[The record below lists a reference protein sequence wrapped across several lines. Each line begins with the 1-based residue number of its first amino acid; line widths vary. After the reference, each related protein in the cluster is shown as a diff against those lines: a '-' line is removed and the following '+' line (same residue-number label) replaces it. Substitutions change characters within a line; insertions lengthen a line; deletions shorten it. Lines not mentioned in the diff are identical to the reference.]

1 MGVTDFNTQ
10 MLLNHLSSKD
20 PSMQLLVPQS
30 VRSSI
35 KASDNLTVSSLNTA
49 ELGVARS
56 SWPALQGLTS
66 SSDRSAGIAFT
77 GNEDA
82 QAVNVMLKSL
92 ADHVDHAGQSSII
105 VFSDEPIP
113 ASLLSQL
120 PQSLHSLIRK
130 PVHHDLFYLPTVP
143 DELAASIG
151 GLLDLVIQS
160 SPRCVTISRAPAT
173 ERFPLAGPGRSV
185 IRRDS
190 LTTAIKTAV
199 SSLTTDHRNKRC
211 VESGLLL
218 LWDFLDESHEISQT
232 MEGKGSPR
240 TADYWHGIMHRR
252 EPDAGNASYWFRR
265 VGSHPAFDHL
275 GGQLLAWMSELKAS
289 PEMLQLAESRLLKNE
304 SLDPFAL
311 IELSTAALRNPGSVA
326 DQTLRMVQSLEM
338 LNLLVWSCGNVSV
351 KDRL

>member
-1 MGVTDFNTQ
+1 
-10 MLLNHLSSKD
+10 
-20 PSMQLLVPQS
+20 MQLLVPES

-35 KASDNLTVSSLNTA
+35 KAADNINVSSLNTS
-49 ELGVARS
+49 ELSTART
-56 SWPALQGLTS
+56 SWPALQGLAS
-66 SSDRSAGIAFT
+66 SSDHSNGIAFT

-82 QAVNVMLKSL
+82 QAVNAMLEL
-92 ADHVDHAGQSSII
+92 LNDQINVAGRSAMI
-105 VFSDEPIP
+105 VFSEDPVP
-113 ASLLSQL
+113 TSLLSQL
-120 PQSLHSLIRK
+120 PKSLYSLIRR
-130 PVHHDLFYLPTVP
+130 PLHHDLFYLPTVP
-143 DELAASIG
+143 DELVASKA
-151 GLLDLVIQS
+151 GLLDIVVQN
-160 SPRCVTISRAPAT
+160 SPLCMAVSKSPSP
-173 ERFPLAGPGRSV
+173 ERFPVAGPGRSV

-190 LTTAIKTAV
+190 LTTPIETAV

-275 GGQLLAWMSELKAS
+275 GLQLLAWMRELKAS
-289 PEMLQLAESRLLKNE
+289 PEMLQLAESKLLKSK

-311 IELSTAALRNPGSVA
+311 IELSTAALRNPGSLA
-326 DQTLRMVQSLEM
+326 DQTVRMVQCLEI
-338 LNLLVWSCGNVSV
+338 LNLLAWSCGNGG
-351 KDRL
+351 